1 MVTWVA
7 GRNSTSTVAT
17 PEDLVLSKEAQD
29 LLGEWMED
37 LLQQT
42 LSKAARLTRH
52 RSERQPGDDDDV
64 PVPPRITEITAED
77 VAASLEL
84 QGFPAIGC

>member
-1 MVTWVA
+1 M
-7 GRNSTSTVAT
+7 
-17 PEDLVLSKEAQD
+17 PQDLVLSTEAQE

-52 RSERQPGDDDDV
+52 RERQAGTEEDTVQPDDTV
-64 PVPPRITEITAED
+64 QPQITEITAED
-77 VAASLEL
+77 VAVALEL
-84 QGFPAIGC
+84 QGFPPIGC